1 MIARNVE
8 CKKCGEE
15 LNSCEVRGSQES
27 KYSINEIRHEKVEKL
42 GGEFDTLVCA
52 MWAEVSKPT
61 NSMHMEKIAG
71 MKKNE
76 AIIFHSNKKKSY
88 LNFVTGEQNSRAEMW
103 IYNATAR
110 QDDDCNYDDGDDNDQ
125 NDTYA

>member
-15 LNSCEVRGSQES
+15 LNSCEVRGHQES

-42 GGEFDTLVCA
+42 AGEFDTLVCA
-52 MWAEVSKPT
+52 MWTEVSKPT
-61 NSMHMEKIAG
+61 NSMQMEKIAG

-76 AIIFHSNKKKSY
+76 ATIFHSSKKKSY
-88 LNFVTGEQNSRAEMW
+88 FNFVTGRAKQQGR
-103 IYNATAR
+103 NV
-110 QDDDCNYDDGDDNDQ
+110 DL
-125 NDTYA
+125 